1 MPVISARGPSFIAH
15 SLSGCPP
22 VQPVAVINAR
32 AAARREI
39 GGVERWTREV
49 AARLPAL
56 RPDGYVVAQP
66 PHALAHRAGQL
77 WEQIALPAVAA
88 RRRAAVIV
96 SPANLAPLA
105 WPRNVLVLHD
115 VSTLR
120 HPEWYGRAYA
130 AWQRGL
136 VPALA
141 RRAARV
147 VTVSEFSRAE
157 VAATTG
163 VDVDAVAVVPGG
175 VDERFA
181 PDAPAAAARA
191 ALGLERPYVL
201 TVATQGVRKNLGA
214 LVPAAEALAARGVD
228 LVAAGGRR
236 GYLPGDDAA
245 PGIRAL
251 GYVEDALLPGLYA
264 GAAAFVL
271 ASRYEGFGLTC
282 LEAMA
287 AGVPVVAADAGALP
301 ETCGDVAVLADPD
314 DPAAF
319 AGAVLNCLDD
329 AALAHR
335 LRVAGP
341 KRARA
346 FTWDR
351 TARGLDAVV
360 REAVGSA

>member
-1 MPVISARGPSFIAH
+1 M
-15 SLSGCPP
+15 
-22 VQPVAVINAR
+22 INAR

-56 RPDGYVVAQP
+56 RPGAYAVAQP
-66 PHALAHRAGQL
+66 PRALAHRAGHA
-77 WEQIALPAVAA
+77 WEQVALPALAA
-88 RRRAAVIV
+88 RRRAAVV
-96 SPANLAPLA
+96 VCPANLAPLA

-115 VSTLR
+115 VSALR
-120 HPEWYGRAYA
+120 RPEWFGRAYA
-130 AWQRGL
+130 AWQRAL
-136 VPALA
+136 LPALV

-147 VTVSEFSRAE
+147 VTVSEFSRTE
-157 VAATTG
+157 IAATTG
-163 VDVDAVAVVPGG
+163 VDAGSVAVVPGG

-181 PDAPAAAARA
+181 PDAATSGVRA

-201 TVATQGVRKNLGA
+201 TVATHSARKNLGA
-214 LVPAAEALAARGVD
+214 LVPAAEALAVRGID

-236 GYLPGDDAA
+236 DYLPGADAA

-251 GYVEDALLPGLYA
+251 GYIEEALLPGLYA
-264 GAAAFVL
+264 GASAFVL

-287 AGVPVVAADAGALP
+287 AGVPVVAAAAGALP
-301 ETCGDVAVLADPD
+301 ETCGDAALLADPD

-319 AGAVLNCLDD
+319 ATAVLSCLDD
-329 AALAHR
+329 EARAEALR
-335 LRVAGP
+335 SAGLE
-341 KRARA
+341 RARA

-351 TARGLDAVV
+351 TARELDAVV
-360 REAVGSA
+360 SEAAGWG

>member
-1 MPVISARGPSFIAH
+1 
-15 SLSGCPP
+15 
-22 VQPVAVINAR
+22 VQPLAVINAR
-32 AAARREI
+32 AAVRREI
-39 GGVERWTREV
+39 GGVERWAREV

-66 PHALAHRAGQL
+66 PHVLAHRAGHL
-77 WEQIALPAVAA
+77 WEQLALPALAA
-88 RRRAAVIV
+88 RRRAAVVV

-120 HPEWYGRAYA
+120 HPEWYGRTYS

-136 VPALA
+136 LPALV

-157 VAATTG
+157 IAATTG
-163 VDVDAVAVVPGG
+163 ADADAVAVVPGG

-181 PDAPAAAARA
+181 PDAPAAAAQA
-191 ALGLERPYVL
+191 ALGLARPYVL
-201 TVATQGVRKNLGA
+201 TVATQGARKNLAA

-228 LVAAGGRR
+228 LVVAGGRR
-236 GYLPGDDAA
+236 GYLPGDDAT

-251 GYVEDALLPGLYA
+251 GYVDDALLPGLYA

-287 AGVPVVAADAGALP
+287 AGVPVVAANAGALP
-301 ETCGDVAVLADPD
+301 ETCGDAALLADPD
-314 DPAAF
+314 DTEALAT
-319 AGAVLNCLDD
+319 AVLSCLDD
-329 AALAHR
+329 AALAVR
-335 LRVAGP
+335 LRAAGLD
-341 KRARA
+341 RARA

-351 TARGLDAVV
+351 TARELDAVV
-360 REAVGSA
+360 REQLGSAGESLPG

>member
-1 MPVISARGPSFIAH
+1 
-15 SLSGCPP
+15 
-22 VQPVAVINAR
+22 VQPLAIINAR

-49 AARLPAL
+49 TGRLTAL
-56 RPDGYVVAQP
+56 RPEGYVVAQP
-66 PHALAHRAGQL
+66 PPSLAHRTGHV
-77 WEQIALPAVAA
+77 WEQLVLPVLAA
-88 RRRAAVIV
+88 RRRAAVVV

-105 WPRNVLVLHD
+105 WGRNVLVVHD

-130 AWQRGL
+130 AWQHRL
-136 VPALA
+136 LPALV

-157 VAATTG
+157 IAAATG
-163 VDVDAVAVVPGG
+163 VDARAVAVVPGG

-181 PDAPAAAARA
+181 PDASADGARA
-191 ALGLERPYVL
+191 ALGLARPYVL
-201 TVATQGVRKNLGA
+201 TVATQGARKNLGA
-214 LVPAAEALAARGVD
+214 LGPAAKALARRGVD

-236 GYLPGDDAA
+236 DYLPGDDAA

-301 ETCGDVAVLADPD
+301 ETCGDAALLADPD
-314 DPAAF
+314 DT
-319 AGAVLNCLDD
+319 GAITSAVMSCVED
-329 AALAHR
+329 APLAER
-335 LRVAGP
+335 LRAAGRE
-341 KRARA
+341 RARA
-346 FTWDR
+346 FTWNR
-351 TARGLDAVV
+351 TARELDAVV
-360 REAVGSA
+360 REAVGRA

>member
-1 MPVISARGPSFIAH
+1 M
-15 SLSGCPP
+15 
-22 VQPVAVINAR
+22 QPLAVINAR

-66 PHALAHRAGQL
+66 PHALAHRAGHL
-77 WEQIALPAVAA
+77 WEQFALPALAA
-88 RRRAAVIV
+88 RRRAAVVV

-120 HPEWYGRAYA
+120 HPEWYGRVYA
-130 AWQRGL
+130 TWQRGL
-136 VPALA
+136 LPALV

-147 VTVSEFSRAE
+147 VTVSEFSRGE
-157 VAATTG
+157 IAATTG
-163 VDVDAVAVVPGG
+163 VDAGAVAVVPGG
-175 VDERFA
+175 VDERFV
-181 PDAPAAAARA
+181 PDAPADPARA
-191 ALGLERPYVL
+191 ALGLARPYVL
-201 TVATQGVRKNLGA
+201 TVATQGARKNLGA
-214 LVPAAEALAARGVD
+214 LIPAAEALAARGVD

-251 GYVEDALLPGLYA
+251 AYVDDALLPGLYA
-264 GAAAFVL
+264 GASAFAL

-287 AGVPVVAADAGALP
+287 AGVPVVAANAGALP
-301 ETCGDVAVLADPD
+301 ETCGDAALLADPD
-314 DPAAF
+314 DTAAL
-319 AGAVLNCLDD
+319 ASAVLSCLDD
-329 AALAHR
+329 AALAER
-335 LRVAGP
+335 LRAAGLE
-341 KRARA
+341 RARD

-351 TARGLDAVV
+351 TARELDAVV